1 MRTRKRIRRGH
12 RGGMAIQG
20 EQGCVTIPSLVIDA
34 KRTRNVNYVTKLFFT
49 EKFYEDEKA
58 NNDFI
63 IKNIDPRES
72 FTAVKYDINPI
83 NIKSISEAEL
93 AKCPSL
99 KGKDISTLKFL
110 NYKYIGKSISSIV
123 NDNTV
128 FNTTT
133 SKDIIAALANLTLKI
148 YAMNMSGFYHGDA
161 HEGNIMYD
169 ERTKHAYLIDFGYA
183 KNATDKPLLDLQLSL
198 NAINVIMSTIL
209 AFSKLPESYTS
220 ALKAYKIDISDV
232 ISRITNG
239 MPTKEAQDLALKTAR
254 DISVNFNTIT
264 GGTKRKTLR
273 RKRN

>member
-1 MRTRKRIRRGH
+1 MT
-12 RGGMAIQG
+12 IQG

-34 KRTRNVNYVTKLFFT
+34 KKTRNVNYVTKLFFT

-58 NNDFI
+58 NNDFVI
-63 IKNIDPRES
+63 QNIDPRES
-72 FTAVKYDINPI
+72 FTAVKYDVNPI
-83 NIKSISEAEL
+83 NIKAISDAEL

-128 FNTTT
+128 FNTNT

-148 YAMNMSGFYHGDA
+148 YAMNMAGFYHEDA

-183 KNATDKPLLDLQLSL
+183 KKTTDKPLIDLQLSL
-198 NAINVIMSTIL
+198 NSINVIMSTIL
-209 AFSKLPESYTS
+209 AFSKLPESYIS
-220 ALKAYKIDISDV
+220 SLKAYKADISSV
-232 ISRITNG
+232 VSKITDDI
-239 MPTKEAQDLALKTAR
+239 PIKEAQDLAVKTAT
-254 DISVNFNTIT
+254 DVSVNFSTVT
-264 GGTKRKTLR
+264 GGRKRKTLR
-273 RKRN
+273 RKRHTNMH